1 LRYSYRVR
9 YTSAIKQSGNHRVS
23 VLVQRGDQT
32 ATSSEVSF
40 LINLNVPVPS
50 LVNSPLQITRSW
62 MNDAQNNLMLQPELI
77 TLQMKVDFP
86 DGFPRQ
92 LKYSRLI
99 VDGQVTVMNSQP
111 PFEFFG
117 WGLKDYRNNGD
128 HTLQVEVE
136 DILGYKG
143 KSIAIMIPI
152 AVAPRTTNFFGQL
165 VEFLKN
171 GGWLI
176 PAGLLLAGVGFLI
189 YQNKNLLAA
198 LLTKKRIEKEMTTY
212 DPLTQPVI
220 VVGGEVV
227 ESNQKLMES
236 QVAEEK
242 KTITEPPRLVWAGS
256 QPAPQGLEVILLTQK
271 EMLVGKDRKECQVL
285 LKLPSIEK
293 IHALINLSSDGH
305 VRIANRSQKKGTWL
319 NFAPVSSAGAI
330 LHSGDL
336 IHFGKVG
343 FRYEIGKSPPPVQD
357 QESL

>member
-1 LRYSYRVR
+1 
-9 YTSAIKQSGNHRVS
+9 
-23 VLVQRGDQT
+23 
-32 ATSSEVSF
+32 VSF

-50 LVNSPLQITRSW
+50 LVNLPLQITRNW
-62 MNDAQNNLMLQPELI
+62 MNDAQNNLLLQPELI
-77 TLQMKVDFP
+77 ILKMEVDFP

-99 VDGQVTVMNSQP
+99 VDGQVTILNSKP

-117 WGLKDYRNNGD
+117 WVLKNYRNNGD

-143 KSIAIMIPI
+143 KSIAITIPI
-152 AVAPRTTNFFGQL
+152 TVAPRATNFFGQL
-165 VEFLKN
+165 VVFLSS

-176 PAGLLLAGVGFLI
+176 PAGLLLAGAGYLV
-189 YQNKNLLAA
+189 YRQKNSLVA
-198 LLTKKRIEKEMTTY
+198 LLVKKRIEKEMTTY

-220 VVGGEVV
+220 VGGGDVV

-236 QVAEEK
+236 QAIEEK
-242 KTITEPPRLVWAGS
+242 KNTAEPPRLVWAGS
-256 QPAPQGLEVILLTQK
+256 QPAPQGLEVILLTQT
-271 EMLVGKDRKECQVL
+271 EMLVGKDRKQCQVL
-285 LKLPSIEK
+285 LKLPSVER
-293 IHALINLSSDGH
+293 IHALINLSADGH
-305 VRIANRSQKKGTWL
+305 VRIANRSQKKGTWV

-343 FRYEIGKSPPPVQD
+343 FRYEIGNPSSPVKD
-357 QESL
+357 EDNL